1 MNKQVVVGAVAA
13 LLVSASGAC
22 ADNALVLLSP
32 EDFGN
37 RVQVSMA
44 GNGNR
49 LEVAQELTA
58 AGTNSIMASI
68 QGDLNGGPLGASFS
82 GPALRAGLRPGSLM
96 QRGFNNAMTVDVTGT
111 SNLFA
116 FSQTGSGNSL
126 HASITGHSNQAA
138 VVQVGMN
145 NYASFSQNGVG
156 NIVSITQRS
165 W

>member
-1 MNKQVVVGAVAA
+1 MNKQMVVGAVAA
-13 LLVSASGAC
+13 LLISASGA
-22 ADNALVLLSP
+22 AAENELVLISP
-32 EDFGN
+32 EAFGN
-37 RVQVSMA
+37 KVQVSMT

-58 AGTNSIMASI
+58 VGTNSITASI
-68 QGDLNGGPLGASFS
+68 QGDLNGGPLGASFT
-82 GPALRAGLRPGSLM
+82 GAALRTGLRPGSLT
-96 QRGFNNAMTVDVTGT
+96 QRGFNNSMTVNVNGT

-126 HASITGHSNQAA
+126 QASITGHANQAA